1 MVSPTP
7 RWRYSRNYFKYSEWD
22 DKGDDQEIEMKIH
35 LFKIVG
41 QEIQD
46 INC

>member
-1 MVSPTP
+1 MSC
-7 RWRYSRNYFKYSEWD
+7 SEEKVEED
-22 DKGDDQEIEMKIH
+22 DDGDDQEIEICICSRYM
-35 LFKIVG
+35 FKIVG